1 MSRRLIDGYK
11 NKGIPW
17 FADHEQRLAMDGLKN
32 MLEAMIDEQYH
43 VAEIYGN
50 MIPELKKFHEEFKGM
65 DKKELIRQRM
75 YDPGYMPDKDT
86 DEQVE
91 ELFGFLFPEEVV

>member
-1 MSRRLIDGYK
+1 MSERLIDHYK
-11 NKGIPW
+11 NRGIPG

-75 YDPGYMPDKDT
+75 YDPGYMPDEDT
-86 DEQVE
+86 DKQVE